1 MVYIQSLQPSECRS
15 SLQPVLPTFFYC
27 DTLNEMT
34 KKLDSVSSEDL
45 MAKTAEGDE
54 FAFEI
59 LVRRHQTSVLN
70 LVYRYIGDRTKAK
83 DLAQEVFIRV
93 WRAANRYEP
102 KAKFNTWIY
111 RITANLC
118 LNELKSSKGKKL
130 VQLEA
135 EEVGRQNTN
144 FETHSGA
151 FQSPEDHLLAEER
164 SRQVSGVLQSLPE
177 NQRMALILKRYDNL
191 PYDEIA
197 KIMDCSISAVESLLV
212 RAKRNLQ
219 EKLIFPEK

>member
-1 MVYIQSLQPSECRS
+1 
-15 SLQPVLPTFFYC
+15 
-27 DTLNEMT
+27 MT
-34 KKLDSVSSEDL
+34 KQLDSFSSEDL
-45 MAKTAEGDE
+45 MVKTAEEDE

-70 LVYRYIGDRTKAK
+70 LVYRYVGDRTKAK

-102 KAKFNTWIY
+102 KARFTTWMY

-118 LNELKSSKGKKL
+118 LNELKSVKGKKL

-135 EEVGRQNTN
+135 EHEDRQNTN
-144 FETHSGA
+144 FETHPNA
-151 FQSPEDHLLAEER
+151 FQSPEDLLLAEER
-164 SRQVSGVLQSLPE
+164 SRQVSDTLQTLPE
-177 NQRMALILKRYDNL
+177 NQRMALILRRYDNL
-191 PYDEIA
+191 SYDEIA
-197 KIMDCSISAVESLLV
+197 KIMECSVSAVESLLV

-219 EKLIFPEK
+219 EKLKIS

>member
-1 MVYIQSLQPSECRS
+1 
-15 SLQPVLPTFFYC
+15 
-27 DTLNEMT
+27 MT

-45 MAKTAEGDE
+45 MVKTAEGDE

-70 LVYRYIGDRTKAK
+70 LVYRYVGDRTKAK

-102 KAKFNTWIY
+102 KARFTTWIY

-118 LNELKSSKGKKL
+118 LNELKSVKGKKL

-135 EEVGRQNTN
+135 EEEDRQNTN
-144 FETHSGA
+144 FEPHSDA
-151 FQSPEDHLLAEER
+151 SQSPEDLLLAEER
-164 SRQVSGVLQSLPE
+164 SRQVSEALQSLPE

-191 PYDEIA
+191 SYDEIA
-197 KIMDCSISAVESLLV
+197 KIMECSLSAVESLLV
-212 RAKRNLQ
+212 RAKKKSSRKIDFS
-219 EKLIFPEK
+219 EKMSAGFSFLGCLII